1 MTTPITRRSL
11 FKVMAAAGIA
21 AGPLLS
27 KVMAATESVQNGTS
41 IVAAIF
47 FDSYG
52 AVALRRALRY
62 AGDDGFVAS
71 LPALLHARA
80 NGPYDNIIWNTWFTA
95 NSEESVVTTKQGNH
109 VVVTVHGGG
118 IFAKPERLLRSLR
131 ADLSRHNPE
140 GLTGQYAA
148 KISEQEGRDLLQ
160 GRLSDGAEIP
170 VYAFAEFK
178 RGIKDL
184 PRRYG
189 VVLDFEL
196 AKKTK
201 SDYDS
206 FEALRNNPVLM
217 VRAGGVE
224 PLRAYLDKAQA
235 RHNTKVMGN
244 WHPFN
249 RIDPDEPQTRILEIA
264 GNKGGVGSEGSDQ
277 RLSWGYGEDYGITG
291 NGGFPDMARYVAV
304 APRDVSTSLQDLD
317 FEL

>member
-1 MTTPITRRSL
+1 MTTPVTRRSL

-27 KVMAATESVQNGTS
+27 KVIAAAESVQNGTGM
-41 IVAAIF
+41 VAAIF

-52 AVALRRALRY
+52 ALALQRALRY

-80 NGPYDNIIWNTWFTA
+80 NAPYDNIIWNTWFTA
-95 NSEESVVTTKQGNH
+95 NSEENVVTTPQGNH

-118 IFAKPERLLRSLR
+118 IFARPARLERSTR
-131 ADLSRHNPE
+131 ADLSRSNPE

-148 KISEQEGRDLLQ
+148 KISATEARDVLEGRLPD
-160 GRLSDGAEIP
+160 SSEFP
-170 VYAFAEFK
+170 VYAFDDFK

-189 VVLDFEL
+189 VVMDFEL

-206 FEALRNNPVLM
+206 FEALRTNPVLI

-235 RHNTKVMGN
+235 RHNTKVMGS
-244 WHPFN
+244 WHPFE
-249 RIDPDEPQTRILEIA
+249 RVDPDQPQTRILEIA
-264 GNKGGVGSEGSDQ
+264 GNKGGVGSEGSDE

-291 NGGFPDMARYVAV
+291 GGGMPDMARYVAV
-304 APRDVSTSLQDLD
+304 ASRNTSRSLQYLD
-317 FEL
+317 FET